1 MSLEQAI
8 KRLSRSEKIKDKKI
22 APESDV
28 TKKLR
33 EILRPEIDGR
43 RYG

>member
-8 KRLSRSEKIKDKKI
+8 KKLSRSEEIKENKI
-22 APESDV
+22 APESDI

-33 EILRPEIDGR
+33 EMLRPEIDGR